1 MVEFLDALTVAGAAC
16 CIGILLQSEFDGTD
30 GGAIALACAVVATVL
45 VGTWK
50 PSPPLQPD
58 GSPVPG
64 PGLGIPFLGATK
76 IFNDNF
82 DDILNFCV
90 QQCEQFGWGKT
101 WGFSMVRIGP
111 ISRGAVFLSTPESVQ
126 YVLKDNFENFEKG
139 DSWRNTLSDFMG
151 EGIFAADGAQWKF
164 HRKVAVKMFSKRLLE
179 EGTAVALAKA
189 QELVAR
195 LDRHAESG
203 EPVDLQQCYF
213 AFTMDTFCDIAFG
226 KSLDSQQSSHEFAR
240 AFDRC
245 QQLCNDR
252 FRNPAFGLNRLL
264 GTAAEREIQQTKR
277 IMRDFALDI
286 IRGRRRSLAEGEELG
301 PDLIS
306 RFLQSAKKLGAQGG
320 GNEEMSLSDD
330 ELVDVVLNFLIAG
343 RDTTACALS
352 WASLRLIRADQAR
365 HRMRAEVAATTE
377 AVAST
382 CNGDVGGAVDHSQ
395 LQNLPHE
402 DIFQI
407 CHQQLPYTRAV
418 MTETLRLHPSV
429 PKDAKYSIRP
439 DVLPDGTRIGAGV
452 VCLWSNYANGRNPLL
467 WPDPLAFQPERWL
480 QQEQEQEQG
489 PSGSLWKPTPQV
501 SDYQYPVFN
510 AGPRLCLGR
519 PLAYLEMVMM
529 IAIIFGRYDLT
540 EAQAHTED
548 VTQGLVAP
556 MKHGLNVVLARRP
569 SAASK
574 TRD

>member
-1 MVEFLDALTVAGAAC
+1 MVEFLDALTVVGAAC
-16 CIGILLQSEFDGTD
+16 CVSVLLSGEFDGVD
-30 GGAIALACAVVATVL
+30 GSTMALAFSALFTLVA
-45 VGTWK
+45 GMWK

-64 PGLGIPFLGATK
+64 PGVGIPFIGATK

-90 QQCEQFGWGKT
+90 KQCEQFGWDKT
-101 WGFSMVRIGP
+101 WGLSTVRVGAL
-111 ISRGAVFLSTPESVQ
+111 SRGCVFLSTPESVQ
-126 YVLKDNFENFEKG
+126 YVLKENFENFEKG
-139 DSWRNTLSDFMG
+139 DSWRNALSDFMG

-164 HRKVAVKMFSKRLLE
+164 HRKVAVRMFSKRLLE

-189 QELVAR
+189 QELISR
-195 LDRHAESG
+195 LDAHAESG

-213 AFTMDTFCDIAFG
+213 GFTMDTFCDIAFG

-252 FRNPAFGLNRLL
+252 FRNPLFGLNRLL
-264 GTAAEREIQQTKR
+264 GTAAEREIKQTKQT
-277 IMRDFALDI
+277 MREFALGI
-286 IRGRRRSLAEGEELG
+286 IRGRRRSLAEGEQLG

-306 RFLQSAKKLGAQGG
+306 RFLASAKKLEARGAT
-320 GNEEMSLSDD
+320 NDETILSDD

-352 WASLRLIRADQAR
+352 WASFRLIRGDQPR
-365 HRMRAEVAATTE
+365 RRMQAEVAAATR

-382 CNGDVGGAVDHSQ
+382 GIVEPMQ
-395 LQNLPHE
+395 LQTLQHE
-402 DIFQI
+402 QIFQI

-429 PKDAKYSIRP
+429 PKDVKYSIRP
-439 DVLPDGTRIGAGV
+439 DVLPDGTRISAGV
-452 VCLWSNYANGRNPLL
+452 ACLWSNYANGRNPLI
-467 WPDPLAFQPERWL
+467 WPEPLEFKPERWL
-480 QQEQEQEQG
+480 QQEQEPGQES
-489 PSGSLWKPTPQV
+489 SGSLWKPTPQV

-519 PLAYLEMVMM
+519 PLAYLEMIMM
-529 IAIIFGRYDLT
+529 VAIIFGRYDLT
-540 EAQAHTED
+540 EAQEHTEE

-556 MKHGLNVVLARRP
+556 MKHGLKVVLTRR
-569 SAASK
+569 SLQDNK
-574 TRD
+574 